1 MYLDFR
7 KSFLKIPNLNFK
19 ILAGVSL
26 MRWREGKDISRHISR
41 VWGEAGAE
49 KTGKSQNITGL
60 YIKLRSLDFILG

>member
-1 MYLDFR
+1 M
-7 KSFLKIPNLNFK
+7 K
-19 ILAGVSL
+19 
-26 MRWREGKDISRHISR
+26 WREGKDISRHISR